1 MPRIPET
8 AIRIRYA
15 RDPEGAKAEI
25 RRLIDR
31 NRGVIRRVF
40 YQLCISRRMGNY
52 LLDLTDLRGYVDEVR
67 AKYRRMWREGP
78 EWMQRAQEELRR

>member
-15 RDPEGAKAEI
+15 RDPEGAKEEI

-52 LLDLTDLRGYVDEVR
+52 LLDMMEMRGYVDEVR
-67 AKYRRMWREGP
+67 KERMRLWREGP